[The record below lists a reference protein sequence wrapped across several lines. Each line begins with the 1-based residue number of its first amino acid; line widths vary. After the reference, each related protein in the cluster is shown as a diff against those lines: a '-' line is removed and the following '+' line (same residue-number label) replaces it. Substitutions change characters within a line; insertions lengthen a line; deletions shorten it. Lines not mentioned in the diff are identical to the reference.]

1 MAMKF
6 SIGAI
11 GFALASVAQ
20 PAPLIVHTGES
31 WVFTIKD
38 GQPANPHKATASTKP
53 EKGQVMVTVRALF
66 GTTMFVTNNS
76 KIAYTYRAELLSNGE
91 TTAAR
96 SCTLPATGRPVMEQ
110 WEQKSDGVRISD
122 FRASGTEGRC

>member
-1 MAMKF
+1 MKF
-6 SIGAI
+6 LIGAI
-11 GFALASVAQ
+11 GFAAASVAQ
-20 PAPLIVHTGES
+20 AAPLTVQTGES

-38 GQPANPHKATASTKP
+38 GQPANPHKATASAKP
-53 EKGQVMVTVRALF
+53 EKGELMVTVRALF

-76 KIAYTYRAELLSNGE
+76 KVAYTYKAELLSNGK

>member
-1 MAMKF
+1 MK
-6 SIGAI
+6 ILLGAI
-11 GFALASVAQ
+11 GFALASAAQ
-20 PAPLIVHTGES
+20 GAPLIVHTGES

-38 GQPANPHKATASTKP
+38 GQPVNPQKATASTKP
-53 EKGQVMVTVRALF
+53 EKDELLVTVRALF

-76 KIAYTYRAELLSNGE
+76 KIAYTYKAELLSNGK

-122 FRASGTEGRC
+122 FQPSGTEGRC